1 MFLLSAPEAVQQ
13 ELAEAVVA
21 EVVAAEVV
29 AAETVAAHSSAEAV
43 AMQASEPARR
53 KPQWRVWPKLCL
65 WQQAMVGKA
74 RA

>member
-29 AAETVAAHSSAEAV
+29 AAETVAAHSAEAV

-53 KPQWRVWPKLCL
+53 KPQWWVWPKLCL

>member
-21 EVVAAEVV
+21 EVVAAE
-29 AAETVAAHSSAEAV
+29 TVAAHSAEAV

-53 KPQWRVWPKLCL
+53 KPQWWVWPKLCL

>member
-29 AAETVAAHSSAEAV
+29 AAETVAAHSAEAV